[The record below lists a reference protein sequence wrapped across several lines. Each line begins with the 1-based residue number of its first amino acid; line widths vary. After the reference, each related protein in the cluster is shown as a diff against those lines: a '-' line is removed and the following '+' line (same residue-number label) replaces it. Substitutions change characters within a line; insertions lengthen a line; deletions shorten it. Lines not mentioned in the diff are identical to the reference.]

1 MMRLSHFACLVA
13 ERAKRLA
20 RPTSRIGQ
28 GLPRVPGF
36 PRENPVLYS
45 VALLALTAPP
55 APATPIRPLAQ
66 DHVVVYESPDP
77 AKIHCYTP
85 GIARLDGGRLVAT
98 MDRGGRGLKK
108 GEPQG
113 KIFTS
118 DDRGKTWIHRADFP
132 FLHAR
137 PFVAGDSVYVLGQA
151 RDLMVIRSDDAGN
164 TWSPAAKLTDG
175 ESWHQSACNVHHAN
189 GCVYLVMER
198 RVTGD
203 IKTWGV
209 GEMAPVLMR
218 GKIGADLTRRENW
231 SFASEL
237 SFRNTIP
244 NIEKDP
250 AIDFFGVPF
259 FPAPYPKGSLPAPRR
274 NCAPIGWLETN
285 VVQFKDP
292 GHIWF
297 DAKGKTFHLWARAH
311 TGGTGYAAVAKVVEH
326 DDGSMT
332 TSLETVPSGKKVLFV
347 PCPGGQMRFHVLYD
361 EPTRLFWL
369 LSSQATDSM
378 TRAELLPEDR
388 FNLPNNERH
397 RLQLHFSK
405 NMIDWCF
412 AGIVAI
418 GNSPKEARHYA
429 SMIIDGDDLCVL
441 SRSGDARAKSA
452 HDGNLITFHRVKDF
466 RSLVY

>member
-1 MMRLSHFACLVA
+1 MKLHCNSLILLCAA
-13 ERAKRLA
+13 LA
-20 RPTSRIGQ
+20 AFEAS
-28 GLPRVPGF
+28 
-36 PRENPVLYS
+36 PVFS
-45 VALLALTAPP
+45 QAV
-55 APATPIRPLAQ
+55 RPLAQ

-77 AKIHCYTP
+77 AHIFCYTP
-85 GIARLDGGRLVAT
+85 GIARQDSGRLIAT
-98 MDRGGRGLKK
+98 LDRGGKGMKK
-108 GEPQG
+108 GEPSG
-113 KIFTS
+113 KVFSS
-118 DDRGKTWIHRADFP
+118 DDHGKTWTHRVDFP

-137 PFVAGDSVYVLGQA
+137 PFVAGKSLYVLGQA
-151 RDLMVIRSDDAGN
+151 GDLMVIRSDDNGA
-164 TWSPAAKLTDG
+164 TWSAPAKLTQG
-175 ESWHQSACNVHHAN
+175 QSWHQSACNVHHAN

-203 IKTWGV
+203 IKSWGV

-218 GKIGADLTRRENW
+218 GKIDADLTQRANW
-231 SFASEL
+231 TFASEL
-237 SFRNTIP
+237 SFRSTIP
-244 NIEKDP
+244 NVEKDP

-292 GHIWF
+292 DHFWF
-297 DAKGKTFHLWARAH
+297 DPNGKTFHLWARAH
-311 TGGTGYAAVAKVVEH
+311 TGGTGYAAIAKVVEK

-332 TSLETVPSGKKVLFV
+332 TTLETVPSGKKVLFI

-361 EPTRLFWL
+361 EVTKLFWL

-378 TRAELLPEDR
+378 TRPDRLAPDR

-397 RLQLHFSK
+397 RLQLHFSR
-405 NMIDWCF
+405 NMVDWCF
-412 AGIVAI
+412 AGIVAM
-418 GNSPKEARHYA
+418 GETPKQSRHYA
-429 SMIIDGDDLCVL
+429 SMAIDGDDLIVL

-452 HDGNLITFHRVKDF
+452 HDGNLITFHRVKTF